1 MVSKTVWASFLIVLI
16 IVGVAAYFVGDYFGY
31 QRAQVPTKSFWEQ
44 IKEKGKIVVGT
55 SADYP
60 PYEYINTTTQK
71 IEGFDID
78 FVNAIAGELGIT
90 VEWKD
95 MSFDALWGALE
106 SGTID
111 MIAAATFL
119 TDERADRYEYS
130 VPYYV
135 PTQALFVRSDSNITI
150 EHLWDIGELG
160 ITVGVQSA
168 TTEDDLLMEQV
179 NAGNMSESQIHRYDK
194 ADVIVQD
201 VVNGQIDAGFID
213 KPPVEVFAKTYPIKI
228 IFEVPA
234 EPCVLFMPKGAV
246 EFRNEVNKAIVHLM
260 KDGTIA
266 SLMEKWF
273 AGI

>member
-1 MVSKTVWASFLIVLI
+1 VVSKTVWAGFLIAII
-16 IVGVAAYFVGDYFGY
+16 IVGVAAYFAGDYFGY
-31 QRAQVPTKSFWEQ
+31 QRAQTPTKSFWDQ

-60 PYEYINTTTQK
+60 PYEYVNATTQK

-78 FVNAIAGELGIT
+78 FVNAIAEELGLT

-111 MIAAATFL
+111 MIVAGSVL
-119 TDERADRYEYS
+119 TDERADRFEYS
-130 VPYYV
+130 IPYYT
-135 PTQALFVRSDSNITI
+135 PTQALLVHSDSDITI
-150 EHLWDIGELG
+150 EDLSDIGELG
-160 ITVGVQSA
+160 IAVGVQSA
-168 TTEDDLLMEQV
+168 TTEDELLTELV
-179 NAGNMSESQIHRYDK
+179 KAGKMSESQIHRYDK

-201 VVNGQIDAGFID
+201 VANGRIDAGFID
-213 KPPVEVFAKTYPIKI
+213 KPPAEVFAKTYPIKI

-234 EPCVLFMPKGAV
+234 EPCVVFMPKGAID
-246 EFRNEVNKAIVHLM
+246 FRNEVNKAIVHLL

-266 SLMEKWF
+266 RLMERWF